1 MTLPDLDLDLLRCFL
16 AVAESGGFTS
26 ASRRLNLSQSAVSLK
41 VQRLESLLGRL
52 LFTRTSRSLKLTQ
65 EGETLLDYARRL
77 LALNQE
83 MIQRISRP
91 AVGGLLRLGV
101 IQQFGQEFLPQL
113 LSQFKKAH
121 PAVRLCVEVGMSGDL
136 LQAMEEGR
144 FDIVLA
150 AAGFLPGPGSQGEV
164 FAEER
169 IIMREPLVWVRAG
182 NSSLNPSEDPLPLI
196 LFNSPCAFRRAAG
209 EALEKA
215 GRAWESVYS
224 SASLASIQAAVQADL
239 GISVFARSSVLPGM
253 KILGQRH
260 GLPSLP
266 DSVVALYRRKSA
278 AEPLTSTLGDFITQA
293 VARWQ
298 EKSPRA
304 PVSSTATAA

>member
-1 MTLPDLDLDLLRCFL
+1 MNLPDLDLDLLRCFL

-26 ASRRLNLSQSAVSLK
+26 AARRLNLSQSAVSLK
-41 VQRLESLLGRL
+41 IQRLESLLGRL
-52 LFTRTSRSLKLTQ
+52 LFTRTSRSLKLTP
-65 EGETLLDYARRL
+65 EGEILLDYARRL

-83 MIQRISRP
+83 MIQRVSQP
-91 AVGGLLRLGV
+91 AVGGMLRLGV

-121 PAVRLCVEVGMSGDL
+121 PGVRLCVEVGMSADL
-136 LQAMEEGR
+136 LLAMEEGR

-150 AAGFLPGPGSQGEV
+150 AAGFLPGPGSQGGA

-169 IIMREPLVWVRAG
+169 VIMREPLVWVQAR
-182 NSSLNPSEDPLPLI
+182 NSTLNLRQDPLPLV
-196 LFNSPCAFRRAAG
+196 LFTSPCAFRRAAG

-239 GISVFARSSVLPGM
+239 GISVFARSSVQPGM
-253 KILGQRH
+253 KILGPRQ
-260 GLPSLP
+260 GLPALP
-266 DSVVALYRRKSA
+266 DSVIALYRRKSA
-278 AEPLTSTLGDFITQA
+278 AEPLTSTLAGFITQS

-298 EKSPRA
+298 EQPARQPA
-304 PVSSTATAA
+304 VATA